1 MQIRLIIVRRA
12 RDFAAAF
19 AGGSAVRCTAMRAR
33 EFRIAAIAR
42 RRAAF
47 ITGDSWRKNP
57 TPAVR
62 VGRLR

>member
-1 MQIRLIIVRRA
+1 MQIRLIVVLRA

-19 AGGSAVRCTAMRAR
+19 AGGSAARRTAMRAR
-33 EFRIAAIAR
+33 EFRIAAIAP